1 MLDLHGCQLIF
12 DGNSVTAPDVLYGHG
27 DDALIAQQVKYQLSL
42 QKINV
47 DILNLAVAGQTGAQM
62 IADASATIGA
72 IRQRHRAE
80 IVVVNEGGNDILFG
94 ASPEQ
99 AFQNTRN
106 YCLLRRSEGYYILVW
121 SCLDRQQIP
130 TSPPDT
136 QAGYAAKIAAYND
149 LLKNGWHEFADQFI
163 DIRAELPQIVGDG
176 LPYNAQNTHG
186 FWLPDAVH
194 PSATANALIAAKIA
208 AYLRIIPERKVRL
221 LEMPA
226 KVFTFNTPGAIS
238 LTIPANCTTLSIAG
252 FGGGGGGASGRKSA
266 TGVAAYGGG
275 GGGSSGWVARNY
287 SLEELGL
294 KAGDQLTGAVGAGG
308 AGGAA
313 VSANST
319 NGSVGAAGGLTFLRI
334 GSAGNFIFNSSV
346 GAGATSAP
354 STTTGSGAST
364 SAGDTSGVGGG
375 ASAVTGTSAAGA
387 AGWKTGGG
395 GGGGGGIDASNVPR
409 AGGQRGQGNI
419 GGGNNLG
426 ATPASAA
433 ASTTGNAAAGAAGGE
448 PVDGLITPGNG
459 GGGGGASTAGNGGAG
474 GAGGPG
480 AGGGGGGAARDGAF
494 SSGPGGAGGPG
505 AIQII
510 FY

>member
-1 MLDLHGCQLIF
+1 MMLDLHGCRLLF
-12 DGNSVTAPDVLYGHG
+12 DGNSITASDLYGHG
-27 DDALIAQQVKYQLSL
+27 NDARIPEQVQYQLAHRN
-42 QKINV
+42 INIE
-47 DILNLAVAGQTGAQM
+47 ILNLAVAGQTGAQM

-94 ASPEQ
+94 ATPEQ

-106 YCLLRRSEGYYILVW
+106 YCLLRRSEGYYLLVW

-275 GGGSSGWVARNY
+275 GGGSAGWIQRNY

-294 KAGDQLTGAVGAGG
+294 KVGDQLTGGVGAGG
-308 AGGAA
+308 NGGAA

-319 NGSVGAAGGLTFLRI
+319 NGSAGVAGGNTFLRI
-334 GSAGNFIFNSSV
+334 GSAGAFIFNSSV
-346 GAGATSAP
+346 GAGATSVP
-354 STTTGSGAST
+354 TTSTGPGAS
-364 SAGDTSGVGGG
+364 SSGGDISGVGGG
-375 ASAVTGTSAAGA
+375 ASVVTGTASAGPVA
-387 AGWKTGGG
+387 WKAGGG
-395 GGGGGGIDASNVPR
+395 GGGGGGIDAANVPR
-409 AGGQRGQGNI
+409 NGGQRGAGNQGV
-419 GGGNNLG
+419 GSST
-426 ATPASAA
+426 TPPAAA

-448 PVDGLITPGNG
+448 VLDGLITTGNG